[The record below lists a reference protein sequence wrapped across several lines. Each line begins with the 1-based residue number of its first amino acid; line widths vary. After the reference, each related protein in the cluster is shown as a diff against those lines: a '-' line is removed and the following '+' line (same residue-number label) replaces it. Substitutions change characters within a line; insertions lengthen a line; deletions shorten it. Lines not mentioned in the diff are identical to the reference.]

1 MRQGSPWKAT
11 RLMSRT
17 TLKTKGKKEGKK
29 SETRTHKQVTYTY
42 TKKDDSSLEVTTA
55 N

>member
-29 SETRTHKQVTYTY
+29 SETRTHKHIKISNMHLYQ
-42 TKKDDSSLEVTTA
+42 KR
-55 N
+55 